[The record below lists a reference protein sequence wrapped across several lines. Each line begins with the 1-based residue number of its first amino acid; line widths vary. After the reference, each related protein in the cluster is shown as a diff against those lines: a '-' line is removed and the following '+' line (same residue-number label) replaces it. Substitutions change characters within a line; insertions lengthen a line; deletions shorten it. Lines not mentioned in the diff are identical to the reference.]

1 MPTKF
6 RFLIESFFVF
16 ITNTVLESIKK
27 THDLFPFNMQ
37 RIQVLWNHIAVLIA
51 LLTHRTLT
59 QSKYRRT
66 FLSR

>member
-1 MPTKF
+1 MHTKF
-6 RFLIESFFVF
+6 RFLFLCFHHKHCIG
-16 ITNTVLESIKK
+16 THKNP
-27 THDLFPFNMQ
+27 HDLIRFNTQ

-59 QSKYRRT
+59 QLKYRRT

>member
-1 MPTKF
+1 MHTKF
-6 RFLIESFFVF
+6 RFLVESFFVF
-16 ITNTVLESIKK
+16 IANTVLEALKP
-27 THDLFPFNMQ
+27 HDLFRFNTQ

-59 QSKYRRT
+59 QLKYRRT

>member
-1 MPTKF
+1 MHTKF
-6 RFLIESFFVF
+6 RFLVESFFVF
-16 ITNTVLESIKK
+16 ITNTVLESIKNP
-27 THDLFPFNMQ
+27 TICMQ

-59 QSKYRRT
+59 QLKYRRT